1 MFDILLTSDEQG
13 PLYLQLYRHI
23 RGLIL
28 RGDIQDSTKLP
39 SIRTLSQQ
47 IHFSKNTIE
56 TAYQMLIEEGYV
68 ISKPRSGL
76 YVVAPFLHP
85 PIPNQHTFNLPKDTQ
100 IPNINALQSPHEAP
114 IDFSLLEIDSES
126 FPLQAWKA
134 CLNESFSY
142 VSSSIHQYGDR
153 KGEYALRFQIA
164 HYLKQSRGV
173 SCSPEQI
180 VVGTGMSN
188 SLHLLSKLIG
198 QSVRVAFEKNGIAQV
213 DDIFTQNGYKVVP
226 FPLSEKDLSIAEI
239 IPSNIDV
246 VYVTPSHRPSGN
258 PLSYTIRQELIHW
271 AYHNQSHIIEDD
283 YDGEFRH
290 AGKTIPSLQGLD
302 QHGVVIYIGTF
313 SKAFTPALRMN
324 YMVLP
329 HPLLPKLQSME
340 RTLSSPSRI
349 DQLAMALFMERG
361 HWYRHIRRMRNTYRK
376 KHERMLQLIHNHL
389 GSLVQI
395 EGGGAGLHVELT
407 VPNACSAEKLKDLAL
422 AKGVRVYS
430 SQQAELIPNNKKPKI
445 YLGFGGITM
454 KNMERGIQL
463 LKKAWIQ

>member
-13 PLYLQLYRHI
+13 PLYIQLYRHI
-23 RGLIL
+23 RGLIQ
-28 RGDIQDSTKLP
+28 RGAIPDGTKLP
-39 SIRTLSQQ
+39 SIRALSQQ

-76 YVVAPFLHP
+76 YVVAPLLLQTNT
-85 PIPNQHTFNLPKDTQ
+85 NQHAFNLSQNTNEK
-100 IPNINALQSPHEAP
+100 ALQSPYAP
-114 IDFSLLEIDSES
+114 IDFSLLETDSES

-134 CLNESFSY
+134 CLNESFNYNSCR
-142 VSSSIHQYGDR
+142 IHQYGDY
-153 KGEYALRFQIA
+153 KGEYALRLQIA

-173 SCSPEQI
+173 TCSPEQI
-180 VVGTGMSN
+180 LVGTGMSN

-198 QSVRVAFEKNGIAQV
+198 QSARVAFEKNAIAQV
-213 DDIFTQNGYKVVP
+213 GDLFSQNGYTVVS
-226 FPLSEKDLSIAEI
+226 FPLNENLSITEI
-239 IPSNIDV
+239 MPGNIDA

-258 PLSYTIRQELIHW
+258 HLSYAIRQELIHW

-302 QHGVVIYIGTF
+302 PHGVVIYIGTF

-329 HPLLPKLQSME
+329 PQLLPKLQSME
-340 RTLSSPSRI
+340 RTLSSPSRL

-361 HWYRHIRRMRNTYRK
+361 HWYRHIRKMRNTYRK
-376 KHERMLQLIHNHL
+376 KHERMLQLIHTHL
-389 GSLVQI
+389 GSHVQI
-395 EGGGAGLHVELT
+395 ESGGAGLHIELT
-407 VPNACSAEKLKDLAL
+407 VNRTCSAEELKELAH

-430 SQQAELIPNNKKPKI
+430 SQQPELVPNNKKPKI
-445 YLGFGGITM
+445 YLGFGGITI
-454 KNMERGIQL
+454 KDMERGIPL
-463 LKKAWIQ
+463 LKEAWIR

>member
-1 MFDILLTSDEQG
+1 MFDILLTSDDQG
-13 PLYLQLYRHI
+13 PLYIQLYRHI
-23 RGLIL
+23 RGLIQ
-28 RGDIQDSTKLP
+28 RGAIPDGTKLP

-76 YVVAPFLHP
+76 YVVAPLLHP
-85 PIPNQHTFNLPKDTQ
+85 PISNQQAFNLSKNTHLS
-100 IPNINALQSPHEAP
+100 NENALLSPYDAS

-126 FPLQAWKA
+126 FPLQTWKA
-134 CLNESFSY
+134 CLNESINY
-142 VSSSIHQYGDR
+142 NSSRIHQYGDN
-153 KGEYALRFQIA
+153 KGEYALRLQIA
-164 HYLKQSRGV
+164 HYLQQSRGV

-198 QSVRVAFEKNGIAQV
+198 QSARIAFEKNAIAQV
-213 DDIFTQNGYKVVP
+213 GDIFSQNGYTVVP
-226 FPLSEKDLSIAEI
+226 FPLNENDLSIAEI
-239 IPSNIDV
+239 MPANIDE

-258 PLSYTIRQELIHW
+258 PLSYAIRQELISW
-271 AYHNQSHIIEDD
+271 AYHNQSYIIEDD

-324 YMVLP
+324 YLVLP
-329 HPLLPKLQSME
+329 HQLLPKLQAME
-340 RTLSSPSRI
+340 RTLSSPSRM

-376 KHERMLQLIHNHL
+376 KHERMLQLIHTHL

-395 EGGGAGLHVELT
+395 EGRGAGLHIELT
-407 VPNACSAEKLKDLAL
+407 VHIACSAEKLKDLAL

-430 SQQAELIPNNKKPKI
+430 SQQAELVPNNKKPKI

-463 LKKAWIQ
+463 LKEAWIR

>member
-13 PLYLQLYRHI
+13 PLYIQLYRQI
-23 RGLIL
+23 RGLIQ
-28 RGDIQDSTKLP
+28 RGDIPNGMKLP
-39 SIRTLSQQ
+39 SIRMLSQQ

-68 ISKPRSGL
+68 MSKPRSGL
-76 YVVAPFLHP
+76 YVVAPLL
-85 PIPNQHTFNLPKDTQ
+85 LPTITNHQAFDQSQNTNVKA
-100 IPNINALQSPHEAP
+100 PQSPDEAP
-114 IDFSLLEIDSES
+114 IDFSLLEIDTDS

-142 VSSSIHQYGDR
+142 NSGRIHQYGDN
-153 KGEYALRFQIA
+153 KGEYALRLQIA

-188 SLHLLSKLIG
+188 SLQLLSKLIG
-198 QSVRVAFEKNGIAQV
+198 QSARVAFEKNAVAQV
-213 DDIFTQNGYKVVP
+213 GDIFTQNGYTVVP
-226 FPLSEKDLSIAEI
+226 FPLSENELNIDEI
-239 IPSNIDV
+239 IPANIDA

-271 AYHNQSHIIEDD
+271 AYHNQRHIIEDD

-302 QHGVVIYIGTF
+302 QHGIVIYIGTF

-329 HPLLPKLQSME
+329 HQLLPKLHTME
-340 RTLSSPSRI
+340 RTLSSPSRM

-376 KHERMLQLIHNHL
+376 KHERILHLIQTHL
-389 GSLVQI
+389 GSHVQI
-395 EGGGAGLHVELT
+395 ESGGAGLHIELT
-407 VPNACSAEKLKDLAL
+407 FNRTCSAEKLKDLAL

-430 SQQAELIPNNKKPKI
+430 SQQAEQVPNNKKPKI
-445 YLGFGGITM
+445 YLGFGGITI
-454 KNMERGIQL
+454 KDMERGIPL
-463 LKKAWIQ
+463 LKEAWIR

>member
-13 PLYLQLYRHI
+13 PLYIQLYRHI
-23 RGLIL
+23 RGLIQ
-28 RGDIQDSTKLP
+28 RGTIPNGTKLP

-76 YVVAPFLHP
+76 YVVAPLLLP
-85 PIPNQHTFNLPKDTQ
+85 PITNKQALNLSQNT
-100 IPNINALQSPHEAP
+100 IEESLQSQHEAP
-114 IDFSLLEIDSES
+114 VDFSLLEIDSES

-134 CLNESFSY
+134 CLNESFNYNSGC
-142 VSSSIHQYGDR
+142 IHQYGDN
-153 KGEYALRFQIA
+153 KGEYALRLQIA
-164 HYLKQSRGV
+164 HYLQQSRGV

-180 VVGTGMSN
+180 LIGTGMSN

-198 QSVRVAFEKNGIAQV
+198 QSARIAFEKNAIAQV
-213 DDIFTQNGYKVVP
+213 GDIFTQNGYTVVP
-226 FPLSEKDLSIAEI
+226 FPLNENELSIAEI
-239 IPSNIDV
+239 VSANIDA
-246 VYVTPSHRPSGN
+246 VYVTPSHRPSGH
-258 PLSYTIRQELIHW
+258 PLSYAIRQELIHW

-290 AGKTIPSLQGLD
+290 AGKTIASLQGLD

-329 HPLLPKLQSME
+329 HQLLPKLQSIE
-340 RTLSSPSRI
+340 RTLSSPSRM

-376 KHERMLQLIHNHL
+376 KHERILQLIQTHL

-395 EGGGAGLHVELT
+395 EGGGAGLHIELT
-407 VPNACSAEKLKDLAL
+407 VNRTCSAEKLKDLAL

-430 SQQAELIPNNKKPKI
+430 SQQPEQVPNNKKPKI
-445 YLGFGGITM
+445 YLGFGGVTI
-454 KNMERGIQL
+454 KNMERGIPL
-463 LKKAWIQ
+463 LKEAWIR